1 MYGFVGTWVGVGEK
15 FTWVIWVAWI
25 YRLLAWLSK
34 FLAWLPAGIK
44 LGMGWRESK
53 ILRKF
58 K

>member
-15 FTWVIWVAWI
+15 VAWI